1 MAPNPSPG
9 SSGRTASVGTYLK
22 AAFLYHWN
30 LLFVIGGGALAALS
44 GKPDAL
50 LPIVGGLEIA
60 YLTGLLAMPRFRTAI
75 DAREAAKERGA
86 TAAARVDPNAQ
97 QSLQRM
103 IETLP
108 QASVARFIALRQRCF
123 EMRDI
128 ASRIRG
134 QTAGSSD
141 SGDAIRTPALDRLLF
156 LFLKLLM
163 SQAGL
168 ERFLRSASEKE
179 LAARLS
185 ETNSRLAAA
194 QAGGDERTI
203 RSLQDSVADGELRL
217 DNYRKSMK
225 DAEFVAIE
233 LDRIETKIQAL
244 IEMGVSRQDPDALSH
259 QVTAAA
265 DSMHQT
271 EDAVNQLQHL
281 TGLADSLAEPPA
293 ILEAD
298 FDRMVLRGR

>member
-1 MAPNPSPG
+1 MPATPPVSA
-9 SSGRTASVGTYLK
+9 GRGASLGAYLK
-22 AAFLYHWN
+22 AAFFYHWN
-30 LLFVIGGGALAALS
+30 LLFVVGGGALAALS

-75 DAREAAKERGA
+75 DARVAAKEREA
-86 TAAARVDPNAQ
+86 NASARVDPSAQ

-103 IETLP
+103 IESLP
-108 QASVARFIALRQRCF
+108 QASVVRFVALRQRCF

-134 QTAGSSD
+134 QAAGTTDSSE
-141 SGDAIRTPALDRLLF
+141 SIRTPALDRLLF

-168 ERFLRSASEKE
+168 DRFLRSASEKE
-179 LAARLS
+179 LSARLE
-185 ETNSRLAAA
+185 ETKARLAAA
-194 QAGGDERTI
+194 QTGGDERTI
-203 RSLQDSVADGELRL
+203 NSLRDSVADGELRL

-225 DAEFVAIE
+225 DSEFVSIE

-244 IEMGVSRQDPDALSH
+244 IEMGVSRQDAEALSH

-298 FDRMVLRGR
+298 LGRAVIRAR

>member
-1 MAPNPSPG
+1 VAPSP
-9 SSGRTASVGTYLK
+9 SSGSSVGTYIK

-60 YLTGLLAMPRFRTAI
+60 YLAGLIAVPRFRTAI
-75 DAREAAKERGA
+75 DAREAAKGREA
-86 TAAARVDPNAQ
+86 ASAARVSPAAQ
-97 QSLQRM
+97 LSLQQM
-103 IETLP
+103 LDTLP
-108 QASVARFIALRQRCF
+108 QASVQRFMALRQRCY

-134 QTAGSSD
+134 QPVGGDD
-141 SGDAIRTPALDRLLF
+141 SGDSIRTPALDRLLF

-163 SQAGL
+163 TKAGL
-168 ERFLRSASEKE
+168 DRFLKSASEPE
-179 LAARLS
+179 LSLRL
-185 ETNSRLAAA
+185 EDVKQRLVAA
-194 QAGGDERTI
+194 QAANDERVVN
-203 RSLQDSVADGELRL
+203 SLKDSVADAELRL
-217 DNYRKSMK
+217 DNYRKSKK
-225 DAEFVAIE
+225 DADFVDVE

-298 FDRMVLRGR
+298 LGRAVLRAR

>member
-1 MAPNPSPG
+1 M
-9 SSGRTASVGTYLK
+9 SSGRGASLGAYLK

-30 LLFVIGGGALAALS
+30 LLFVIGAGTFAALS

-50 LPIVGGLEIA
+50 LPVVAGVEIM
-60 YLTGLLAMPRFRTAI
+60 YLTGLLAVPRFRTAV
-75 DAREAAKERGA
+75 DASVAAKQRDAAA
-86 TAAARVDPNAQ
+86 TARVDPSAQ

-103 IETLP
+103 IESLP
-108 QASVARFIALRQRCF
+108 QASVVRFVALRQRCF

-128 ASRIRG
+128 ASGVRG
-134 QTAGSSD
+134 QAAGTSD
-141 SGDAIRTPALDRLLF
+141 SSESIRTPALDRLLF

-168 ERFLRSASEKE
+168 DRFLRSASEKE
-179 LAARLS
+179 LSARLE
-185 ETNSRLAAA
+185 ETKARLVAA
-194 QAGGDERTI
+194 QTGGDERTI
-203 RSLQDSVADGELRL
+203 NSLKDSVADGELRL

-225 DAEFVAIE
+225 DSEFVSIE

-244 IEMGVSRQDPDALSH
+244 IEMGVSRQDAEALSH

-298 FDRMVLRGR
+298 LGRAVIRAR

>member
-1 MAPNPSPG
+1 MAPNPPPV
-9 SSGRTASVGTYLK
+9 SSGRSASVGAYLK

-30 LLFVIGGGALAALS
+30 LLFVVGGGALAALS

-50 LPIVGGLEIA
+50 LPIVGGIEIA

-75 DAREAAKERGA
+75 DAREAAKERDA
-86 TAAARVDPNAQ
+86 TATARVSPDAQ
-97 QSLQRM
+97 QSLQKM
-103 IETLP
+103 LDTLP
-108 QASVARFIALRQRCF
+108 QAAMMRFMTLRQRCF

-134 QTAGSSD
+134 QPG
-141 SGDAIRTPALDRLLF
+141 SGDTGDSIRTPALDRLLF

-168 ERFLRSASEKE
+168 DRFLRSASEKE
-179 LAARLS
+179 LAARLD
-185 ETNSRLAAA
+185 ETKARLTAA
-194 QAGGDERTI
+194 QTAGDERTI
-203 RSLQDSVADGELRL
+203 NSLKDSVADGELRL

-225 DAEFVAIE
+225 DSEFVSVE

-244 IEMGVSRQDPDALSH
+244 IEMGVSRQDAEALSH

-298 FDRMVLRGR
+298 LGRAVLRAR

>member
-1 MAPNPSPG
+1 MSPTTPPV
-9 SSGRTASVGTYLK
+9 SSGRGATLGAYLK

-30 LLFVIGGGALAALS
+30 LLFVIGGGTFAALS
-44 GKPDAL
+44 GRPDAL
-50 LPIVGGLEIA
+50 LPIVGGIEIA

-75 DAREAAKERGA
+75 DARVAAKEREA
-86 TAAARVDPNAQ
+86 TATARVDPSAQ

-103 IETLP
+103 IESLP
-108 QASVARFIALRQRCF
+108 QASVVRFIALRQRCF

-128 ASRIRG
+128 ASGVRG
-134 QTAGSSD
+134 QAAGTSD
-141 SGDAIRTPALDRLLF
+141 SSESIRTPALDRLLF

-168 ERFLRSASEKE
+168 DRFLRSASEKD
-179 LAARLS
+179 LSARLE
-185 ETNSRLAAA
+185 ETKARLVAA
-194 QAGGDERTI
+194 QTGGDERTI
-203 RSLQDSVADGELRL
+203 NSLKDSVADGELRL

-225 DAEFVAIE
+225 DSEFVSIE

-244 IEMGVSRQDPDALSH
+244 IEMGVSRQDAEALSH

-298 FDRMVLRGR
+298 LGRAVIRAR

>member
-1 MAPNPSPG
+1 MADNSPS
-9 SSGRTASVGTYLK
+9 SSRRGASVGAYLK

-75 DAREAAKERGA
+75 DAREAAKGREA
-86 TAAARVDPNAQ
+86 TAAARIDPNAQ

-103 IETLP
+103 IDSLP

-134 QTAGSSD
+134 TTGGGDTGD
-141 SGDAIRTPALDRLLF
+141 SIRTPALDRLLF

-168 ERFLRSASEKE
+168 DRFLRSASEKE
-179 LAARLS
+179 LAARLD
-185 ETNSRLAAA
+185 ETKARLTLA
-194 QAGGDERTI
+194 QSAGDERTI
-203 RSLQDSVADGELRL
+203 TSLKDSVADGELRL

-225 DAEFVAIE
+225 DSEFVSIE

-298 FDRMVLRGR
+298 LGRMVIRGR

>member
-1 MAPNPSPG
+1 MAPNPAPVSA
-9 SSGRTASVGTYLK
+9 GRSASVGAYLK

-30 LLFVIGGGALAALS
+30 LLFVVGGTALAALS

-75 DAREAAKERGA
+75 DAREAAKERDA
-86 TAAARVDPNAQ
+86 TATARVNPNAQ

-108 QASVARFIALRQRCF
+108 QAAVTRFVALRQRCF

-134 QTAGSSD
+134 QAAGGAD
-141 SGDAIRTPALDRLLF
+141 AGDDIRTPALDRLLF

-168 ERFLRSASEKE
+168 DRFLRSASEKE
-179 LAARLS
+179 LTARLD
-185 ETNSRLAAA
+185 ETKTRLAAA

-203 RSLQDSVADGELRL
+203 NSLKDSVADGELRL

-225 DAEFVAIE
+225 DSEFVSIE

-298 FDRMVLRGR
+298 LGRMVIRGR

>member
-1 MAPNPSPG
+1 MAPSTPA
-9 SSGRTASVGTYLK
+9 SSGRPASVGAYIK

-30 LLFVIGGGALAALS
+30 LLFVVGGGALAALS

-60 YLTGLLAMPRFRTAI
+60 YLTGLIAMPRFRTAI
-75 DAREAAKERGA
+75 DAREAAKGRE
-86 TAAARVDPNAQ
+86 AAAAERVGPKAQ
-97 QSLQRM
+97 MSLQNM
-103 IETLP
+103 LDTLP
-108 QASVARFIALRQRCF
+108 QASVQRFLTLRQRCF

-134 QTAGSSD
+134 QTASDD
-141 SGDAIRTPALDRLLF
+141 SGDSLRTPALDRLLF

-163 SQAGL
+163 SKAGL
-168 ERFLRSASEKE
+168 DRFLKSASEPE
-179 LAARLS
+179 LKLRL
-185 ETNSRLAAA
+185 EDVKQRLAAA
-194 QAGGDERTI
+194 QAAKDDRIVT
-203 RSLQDSVADGELRL
+203 SLTDSVADAELRL
-217 DNYRKSMK
+217 DNYRKSKK
-225 DAEFVAIE
+225 DADFVDVE

-298 FDRMVLRGR
+298 LGRPVLRVR

>member
-1 MAPNPSPG
+1 VST
-9 SSGRTASVGTYLK
+9 GRTASLGAYLK
-22 AAFLYHWN
+22 AAFFYHWN
-30 LLFVIGGGALAALS
+30 LLFVVGGGALAALS

-75 DAREAAKERGA
+75 DAQAAAKERAA
-86 TAAARVDPNAQ
+86 TATARVDPSAQ

-103 IETLP
+103 IESLP
-108 QASVARFIALRQRCF
+108 QASVARFVALRQRCY

-134 QTAGSSD
+134 QASGGSD
-141 SGDAIRTPALDRLLF
+141 SGDSIRTPALDRLLF

-168 ERFLRSASEKE
+168 DRFLRSASEKE
-179 LAARLS
+179 LSARLE
-185 ETNSRLAAA
+185 ETKARLAAA

-203 RSLQDSVADGELRL
+203 NSLKDSVADGELRL
-217 DNYRKSMK
+217 DNYRKSVK
-225 DAEFVAIE
+225 DSEFVSIE

-244 IEMGVSRQDPDALSH
+244 IEMGVSRQDAEALSH

-298 FDRMVLRGR
+298 LSRVVVRGR